1 MHYLIARFVNWLFW
15 AGTLFAEPPLNAA
28 AAIGVELEKVRDS
41 VYPL

>member
-1 MHYLIARFVNWLFW
+1 MRYLIVKLVNWLFW
-15 AGTLFAEPPLNAA
+15 AGTLFAEPALNAA